1 MDSRDA
7 ARNKIKPGHMLPDG
21 HTYRLTD
28 RMAGVITRAL
38 GLAKPPAHFD
48 LEATF
53 GVCPLCEGKGK
64 HVNPSIDSCGLS
76 REDFDN
82 DPQFEEDYFSGR
94 YDVQCYECKGE
105 RVIATPDLDRLNPD
119 QKRWWAAVEEDIEDD
134 ARYDAMCEAER
145 RMGA

>member
-82 DPQFEEDYFSGR
+82 DPQFEEDYFSGA
-94 YDVQCYECKGE
+94 YDVECYECEGA
-105 RVIATPDLDRLNPD
+105 RVVPVIN
-119 QKRWWAAVEEDIEDD
+119 QKRLTRAQKAWVAAMEADVESDRD
-134 ARYDAMCEAER
+134 YDAMSAAEIAF
-145 RMGA
+145 GC